1 MRKKPSLTPAELK
14 MARARLGF
22 SQEKLAFELGVNRL
36 SVVRWEGG
44 IHRIPLMVT
53 LAIKQLELEI
63 CELRDGAHLLEH
75 QISD

>member
-14 MARARLGF
+14 EARARLGF
-22 SQEKLAFELGVNRL
+22 SQEKLAFALGVNRL

-44 IHRIPLMVT
+44 LHRIPLMVT
-53 LAIKQLELEI
+53 LAIKQLEREL
-63 CELRDGAHLLEH
+63 CELRDETDLLEH